1 MTLPSFTITG
11 HRGAMATDP
20 ENTMRSF
27 RRARQLG
34 VDALELDVHLSRDN
48 HLVVMHDKTLDRT
61 TDGSGAIADTDFADI
76 RQLDAGA
83 GEQVPELDQ
92 VWQEF
97 PDLGLQVEVKD
108 AAATTAVLELIRSQP
123 RPGSTMISSFHP
135 DVVSQAIAE
144 DGPWTVGL
152 IGGAANGEADKIT
165 SHAGDGLD
173 ILLVHWTLA
182 DVGAVRRWRDHGGR
196 ADVWPCRTGAD
207 VHRAID
213 DGWSGTTV
221 DDPEAGLAA
230 RAERL
235 GSITPSPTR
244 RRDFCPGSVDV

>member
-1 MTLPSFTITG
+1 MTSRSFTITG

-27 RRARQLG
+27 RRAQQLG
-34 VDALELDVHLSRDN
+34 VDALELDVHLSRDS

-61 TDGSGAIADTDFADI
+61 TDGSGAIAETDFADI

-83 GEQVPELDQ
+83 GEQVPELVQ

-108 AAATTAVLELIRSQP
+108 AAATMAVMDLIRSRP

-135 DVVSQAIAE
+135 DVVAQAITE

-152 IGGAANGEADKIT
+152 IGGAAEGQPDKIT
-165 SHAGDGLD
+165 SHAGAGVD
-173 ILLVHWTLA
+173 ILLVHWELA
-182 DVGAVRRWRDHGGR
+182 DVPAVRRWREQGGR

-207 VHRAID
+207 VRRAID
-213 DGWSGTTV
+213 EGWSGTTV

-235 GSITPSPTR
+235 GSVAPSP
-244 RRDFCPGSVDV
+244 S